1 VQRLFCLFVASYD
14 CFSGP
19 EKKSR
24 KSLGTFQETRGN
36 NSPASFSRHLGCVG
50 AGILRDTSTSYQL
63 SEVTRYCPSRGQI
76 PHTRRNS
83 RCRGVSLNEIS
94 MLTGKLGR
102 FDCPGKHLAM
112 HFRGLVGGVAGAART
127 IGSICQPIGSVCQRL
142 GTKPQ
147 WMCAIKLNCLKR
159 KANLKNP
166 GLTIRISRLSLA
178 KFSN

>member
-1 VQRLFCLFVASYD
+1 
-14 CFSGP
+14 
-19 EKKSR
+19 
-24 KSLGTFQETRGN
+24 
-36 NSPASFSRHLGCVG
+36 
-50 AGILRDTSTSYQL
+50 
-63 SEVTRYCPSRGQI
+63 
-76 PHTRRNS
+76 
-83 RCRGVSLNEIS
+83 